1 MAEHKD
7 LTDPY
12 LHEPKGAAAANSGEV
27 YVANGSGS
35 GIFKKLPLSDVDY
48 NAASVTNLTNSIT
61 GFTQANTVSQIA
73 AALQVNT
80 TALASITNSSMTDVP
95 ASIEIP
101 TAIINAINKN
111 FKELGVVV
119 NDYQTKIDLIR
130 KDLYELAEKTSQI
143 ITALKSV
150 GVITNE

>member
-27 YVANGSGS
+27 YVANGSGA
-35 GIFKKLPLSDVDY
+35 GVFKKLPLSDVDY
-48 NAASVTNLTNSIT
+48 TAASVTDLTNSIT
-61 GFTQANTVSQIA
+61 GFTQDNTVSQIA

>member
-27 YVANGSGS
+27 YVANGSGA
-35 GIFKKLPLSDVDY
+35 GVFKKLSLSDVDY
-48 NAASVTNLTNSIT
+48 TAASVTDLTNSIT

-143 ITALKSV
+143 ITAFVS
-150 GVITNE
+150 